1 MRNSYILQAFT
12 EYPWAILPA
21 KLTALSEVVMRH
33 INGEKLTPEEIE
45 ARIHGASRPP
55 NRTFGGSGTPQMVA
69 ILPLFGSIFPRAN
82 MMTEM
87 SGATSAEKFGAE
99 FSALVDN
106 PEISAIVLDIN
117 SPGGQVNGI
126 AETANRIYEA
136 RGKKPV
142 VAVANHLMAS
152 AAYWIGSAADE
163 IVVTPS
169 ADIGSIGVF
178 AVHQDVSKALEQDG
192 VKVSIIKEGK
202 YKTEGNPYEPLA
214 DEARAAIQ
222 TRVRESYDAFVN
234 AIALHRG
241 VKPDDVR
248 DGYGEGRVVGAQQAI
263 RLGMAD
269 RIETLDQTVSRLF
282 NQMRGGSPSPRGRSA
297 EIDNLTPAA
306 DAAVE
311 DPALH
316 SDPAAA
322 ELLRQAQ
329 SLRERVHHIL
339 KKEN

>member
-1 MRNSYILQAFT
+1 MSSYILQAFT

-21 KLTALSEVVMRH
+21 KLTALAEVVERH
-33 INGEKLTPEEIE
+33 VRGEKLTTEEIE
-45 ARIHGASRPP
+45 ARIHGASRPADRMVSTDS
-55 NRTFGGSGTPQMVA
+55 NVQKVA

-82 MMTEM
+82 LMTEM
-87 SGATSAEKFGAE
+87 SGATSAERFGAQ
-99 FSALVDN
+99 FDALVND
-106 PEISAIVLDIN
+106 PDVGAIILDVN
-117 SPGGQVNGI
+117 SPGGQVNGV
-126 AETANRIYEA
+126 AEAANRIFEA

-163 IVVTPS
+163 IVATPS

-178 AVHQDVSKALEQDG
+178 SVHQDVSKALENDG

-222 TRVRESYDAFVN
+222 ERVKESYDAFVE
-234 AIALHRG
+234 AVARHRG
-241 VKPDDVR
+241 VTPDDVR
-248 DGYGEGRVVGAQQAI
+248 NGYGEGRVVGSQRAI

-269 RIETLDQTVSRLF
+269 RIETLDQTVNRLF
-282 NQMRGGSPSPRGRSA
+282 TQMRGGSPAPRGRSTEETNQTPSA
-297 EIDNLTPAA
+297 ES
-306 DAAVE
+306 
-311 DPALH
+311 

-322 ELLRQAQ
+322 EMERKAQ
-329 SLRERVHHIL
+329 SLRERVNQIL
-339 KKEN
+339 NKENN

>member
-1 MRNSYILQAFT
+1 MSSYILQAFT

-21 KLTALSEVVMRH
+21 KLTALAEVVERH
-33 INGEKLTPEEIE
+33 VRGEKLMPEEIE
-45 ARIHGASRPP
+45 ARIHGASRPADRMVSTDS
-55 NRTFGGSGTPQMVA
+55 NVQKVA

-82 MMTEM
+82 LMTEM
-87 SGATSAEKFGAE
+87 SGATSAERFGAQ
-99 FSALVDN
+99 FDALVND
-106 PEISAIVLDIN
+106 PDVGAIILDVN
-117 SPGGQVNGI
+117 SPGGQVNGV
-126 AETANRIYEA
+126 AEAANRIFEA

-178 AVHQDVSKALEQDG
+178 SVHQDVSKALENDG

-222 TRVRESYDAFVN
+222 ERVKESYDAFVE
-234 AIALHRG
+234 AVARHRG
-241 VKPDDVR
+241 VAPDDVR
-248 DGYGEGRVVGAQQAI
+248 NGYGEGRVVGSQRAI

-269 RIETLDQTVSRLF
+269 RIETLDQTVNRLF

-297 EIDNLTPAA
+297 EVTNQTPSA
-306 DAAVE
+306 E
-311 DPALH
+311 S

-322 ELLRQAQ
+322 EMERKAQ
-329 SLRERVHHIL
+329 SLRDRVNQIL
-339 KKEN
+339 NKENN